1 MTDTKMLDRIRD
13 LVPGIAARAA
23 DTERERRVPDRTVRE
38 LTETGVYRML
48 QPREFGGAEASPV
61 DFFAVIRELAAGC
74 PSTGWVTSVFGTH
87 AWQLALFPAAAQ
99 HDVWGADPD
108 AVLAASYV
116 PSGRLTRVAGGFELS
131 GRWSFASGCQHA
143 DWIMLGALTAADDR
157 TPGVHLTLL
166 LPRGDHT
173 IDEVWQAVG
182 LAGTGSHDIVVDAA
196 FVPAHRVHDAEQ
208 HNAGTGLASEIPAL
222 YRLPFTSV
230 LPGGVTAPL
239 LGAAQGA
246 YAAFTARMRDRDPG
260 PGVAERVSRA
270 AAEIDAGILAMEHNL
285 AAALRCAEAG
295 EEIPLDLRLR
305 ARRDQVRAVE
315 RAVTATT
322 ALFRLGG
329 GRAARTPDV
338 LERHWR
344 DVNTGSLHR
353 ANSAERPLVNFGQ
366 GAFGVPVSDS
376 IL

>member
-13 LVPGIAARAA
+13 LVPDIAARAV

-38 LTETGVYRML
+38 LTDAGVFRML

-61 DFFAVIRELAAGC
+61 EFFAVVRALAAGC

-87 AWQLALFPAAAQ
+87 AWQLALFSAAAQ

-108 AVLAASYV
+108 SVIATSYV
-116 PSGRLTRVAGGFELS
+116 PSGRVTRVPGGFELS
-131 GRWSFASGCQHA
+131 GRWSFSSGCQHA
-143 DWIMLGALTAADDR
+143 GWIMVGALTTADDPA
-157 TPGVHLTLL
+157 PGAHLTLL
-166 LPRGDHT
+166 LPRADCT

-182 LAGTGSHDIVVDAA
+182 LAGTGSHDLVVDAA

-208 HNAGTGLASEIPAL
+208 HNAEDGPDSELPAL
-222 YRLPFTSV
+222 YRLPFTSI

-239 LGAAQGA
+239 LGAAEGA
-246 YAAFTARMRDRDPG
+246 YAAFLDRMRGRESG
-260 PGVAERVSRA
+260 PGVAERVSRV
-270 AAEIDAGILAMEHNL
+270 AAEIDAGILQLEHNL

-315 RAVTATT
+315 RAVDATT
-322 ALFRLGG
+322 ALFRLAG
-329 GRAARTPDV
+329 GRAARSPDV

-344 DVNTGSLHR
+344 DVTTGSLHR
-353 ANSAERPLVNFGQ
+353 ANSAERPLINFGQ
-366 GAFGVPVSDS
+366 GALGLPVADR